1 KTKKYISYYC
11 WERYFNKKEGK
22 FQVKKIFE
30 RLNIKGKPRIFE
42 FLFFLSLFLATIYAS
57 FVASAY
63 YQENLNIEIIKN
75 SWAFVVFYGF
85 AIAFGWYHYIEKLDE

>member
-1 KTKKYISYYC
+1 M
-11 WERYFNKKEGK
+11 RF
-22 FQVKKIFE
+22 
-30 RLNIKGKPRIFE
+30 KPRIFE

-57 FVASAY
+57 FVAFAY
-63 YQENLNIEIIKN
+63 YQENMNIEIIKN